1 MSLSLDLEG
10 DLESVAAYVAGMAAP
25 TPDDVLDG
33 DAVAGQGNYAT
44 CLACHGADGMG
55 NEALGAPPLV
65 GQSDW
70 YMVAQLQKFK
80 KGWRGA
86 DPQDVTGATM
96 RPNAMLLDDNGM
108 QNVVS
113 YIETL
118 R

>member
-1 MSLSLDLEG
+1 
-10 DLESVAAYVAGMAAP
+10 
-25 TPDDVLDG
+25 
-33 DAVAGQGNYAT
+33 
-44 CLACHGADGMG
+44 
-55 NEALGAPPLV
+55 
-65 GQSDW
+65 
-70 YMVAQLQKFK
+70 MVAQLQKFK